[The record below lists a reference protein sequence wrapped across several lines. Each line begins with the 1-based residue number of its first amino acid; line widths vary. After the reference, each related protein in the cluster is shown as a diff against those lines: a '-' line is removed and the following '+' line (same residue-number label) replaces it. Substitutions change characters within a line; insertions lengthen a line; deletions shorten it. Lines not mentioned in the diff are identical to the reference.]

1 MHDNDPRDAVAL
13 SERAAQILD
22 HDPNFKVLR
31 RIPNPCSRPYDH
43 VANDCK
49 VVAFLDVETTGLDP
63 AADHIIELAIM
74 LAFVA
79 EDGEVRGWMAPHS
92 WLQEAENPLTED
104 VQKLTGLTDAMLQG
118 HRIDDEFAVGLLER
132 ADLIIAHN
140 CAFDASFIERRY
152 PQIAGK
158 AWACSLAEI
167 DWKALGFEGRGLQ
180 GLLMQSGWFSA
191 AHRAAADVWATFWLV
206 TLPADPT
213 GLTHLQRLLNRAAKP
228 TVRIAAA
235 SAPFAVK
242 DQLKSA
248 GYRWD
253 AAAKQWVIE
262 VAEDE
267 VAQQQEWLRNIGV
280 HAPKL
285 RTITVTERHRP
296 LKPDYA
302 QLAENRRHFEA
313 LDEEAPW

>member
-1 MHDNDPRDAVAL
+1 MHDNDPRDAVVL
-13 SERAAQILD
+13 SEQAAQILD
-22 HDPNFKVLR
+22 QDPNFKVLR
-31 RIPNPCSRPYDH
+31 RIPNPCSRSYDH

-49 VVAFLDVETTGLDP
+49 VIAIVDVETSGLDP
-63 AADHIIELAIM
+63 AVDQIIEFASM
-74 LAFVA
+74 LAFVDH
-79 EDGEVRGWMAPHS
+79 DGEIRGWMAPHA
-92 WLQEAENPLTED
+92 WLQEADKPLTEE
-104 VQKLTGLTDAMLQG
+104 VQKLTGLTDAMLKG

-140 CAFDASFIERRY
+140 AAFDASFIERRY

-158 AWACSLAEI
+158 AWGCSLTEI
-167 DWKALGFEGRGLQ
+167 DWKGLGFEGRGLQ

-191 AHRAAADVWATFWLV
+191 AHRAAADVWAAFWLV
-206 TLPADPT
+206 TLPADPD
-213 GLTHLQRLLNRAAKP
+213 GLTHLQRLLHRAAKP

-235 SAPFAVK
+235 GAPFAVK

-253 AAAKQWVIE
+253 ADARQWVIE

-267 VAQQQEWLRNIGV
+267 VAVQQAWLRDFGV

-285 RTITVTERHRP
+285 RTMKATERHRA
-296 LKPDYA
+296 LKPDFA
-302 QLAENRRHFEA
+302 QLAENRRRFDA